1 MSHEIPMFYDLAII
15 LACALPVLFLSRRIG
30 LPPIAGFVLTGVLI
44 GPSGLGFIENM
55 DHVESSAEVGVIL
68 LLFIVG
74 LELSISGL
82 KSTPLK
88 VYLSA
93 IAQVTGTTAIV
104 FGIMMGLGMP
114 FALSLITGF
123 VVTVSS
129 SALVLKGIADKG
141 ELNTPM
147 GRMVVTICVV
157 QDLAIV
163 PMMLTVSILASGN
176 LTTYEIGVRAIL
188 MAGWVLSLYLLARWI
203 LPQFLRWLVRV
214 QLAEA
219 LFLFAI
225 LLMLVVG
232 AISSIAGLS
241 IALGA
246 FAAGVILSENEF
258 SAHIYS
264 QMQAFST
271 LFASLFFVSI
281 GMLLDLGFVVTH
293 LGTVL
298 FVSVAVLL
306 LKAIVVFLVSL
317 PLGLS
322 LRERVQ
328 GGFYLAQAGEFSFL
342 LLSAAVA
349 GNLMTSDEFQYL
361 IAASSLTLAV
371 TPLVMQMAPHVAYH
385 AGRKIGWSSQ
395 ANVAPAEP
403 LPTRPKP
410 AVLIVG
416 YGLNGQNVAKVLR
429 ESGIYYEILEFNPKT
444 VREAR
449 NDGEVIHYGDVTH
462 SEFLNHLGLKDFD
475 SAVIAISDP
484 AATRRAVAT
493 IHRLNPE
500 LHLIVRTRY
509 VAEVEQLEQLG
520 AKLVVPEEFETSL
533 RIFVELLTH
542 YHIPPHIV
550 AAQVEVVRSQSYG
563 TLRGA
568 RGSGDKLAQLLMMR
582 LVEAVPVT
590 ENSKARS
597 KSLRA
602 LGFTNESRCQV
613 IALLRDGCTYA
624 ADFLETPLMANDL
637 VVLYGDHA
645 ALDQGVSI
653 LSEIEPT
660 SISS

>member
-1 MSHEIPMFYDLAII
+1 MFYDLAII

-30 LPPIAGFVLTGVLI
+30 LPPIAGFVLTGIII
-44 GPSGLGFIENM
+44 GPSGLGFIANM
-55 DHVESSAEVGVIL
+55 DHVESSAEVGVVL

-88 VYLSA
+88 VYLAA
-93 IAQVTGTTAIV
+93 IAQVTGTTALV
-104 FGIMMGLGMP
+104 FGILISLGMP
-114 FALSLITGF
+114 FELSLIAGF

-163 PMMLTVSILASGN
+163 PMMMIVSILASGN
-176 LTTYEIGVRAIL
+176 LTTYEIGIRAIL
-188 MAGWVLSLYLLARWI
+188 VAGWVLSLYLLARWI

-214 QLAEA
+214 QLSEA

-281 GMLLDLGFVVTH
+281 GMLLDLSFVIKH
-293 LGTVL
+293 LDTVL
-298 FVSVAVLL
+298 IVSGAVLV
-306 LKAIVVFLVSL
+306 LKTVVVFIVSQ
-317 PLGLS
+317 PLELS

-349 GNLMTSDEFQYL
+349 GNLVTGDEFQYL

-385 AGRKIGWSSQ
+385 AGKKIGWVN
-395 ANVAPAEP
+395 AAKTAPAEP
-403 LPTRPKP
+403 MPSRPKP

-416 YGLNGQNVAKVLR
+416 YGLNGRNVAKVLR

-449 NDGEVIHYGDVTH
+449 NEGETIHYGDVTH
-462 SEFLNHLGLKDFD
+462 SEFLQHLGLKEFD

-484 AATRRAVAT
+484 AATRRAVTT
-493 IHRLNPE
+493 IHRMNPG

-509 VAEVEQLEQLG
+509 VAEVEQLERLG

-568 RGSGDKLAQLLMMR
+568 SGGGDRLAQLLMQR
-582 LVEAVPVT
+582 LVEAVPIH
-590 ENSKARS
+590 ENSKARAS
-597 KSLRA
+597 TLRA

-613 IALLRDGCTYA
+613 VALLRDGCTYA
-624 ADFLETPLMANDL
+624 GDFLDTPLAPNDL

-645 ALDQGVSI
+645 SLDLGVVT
-653 LSEIEPT
+653 LSEVT
-660 SISS
+660 

>member
-30 LPPIAGFVLTGVLI
+30 LPPIAGFVLTGILI
-44 GPSGLGFIENM
+44 GPSGLGFIENI
-55 DHVESSAEVGVIL
+55 DHVESSAEVGVVL

-88 VYLSA
+88 VYLAA
-93 IAQVTGTTAIV
+93 IAQVTGTTALV
-104 FGIMMGLGMP
+104 FGIMISLGLP
-114 FALSLITGF
+114 FALSLIAGF

-129 SALVLKGIADKG
+129 SALVLKGLADKG

-163 PMMLTVSILASGN
+163 PMMMTVSILASGN
-176 LTTYEIGVRAIL
+176 LTTYEIGIRAL
-188 MAGWVLSLYLLARWI
+188 LVAGWVLSLYLLARWI
-203 LPQFLRWLVRV
+203 LPQILRWLVRV

-281 GMLLDLGFVVTH
+281 GMLLDLGFVLRH
-293 LGTVL
+293 LDTVL
-298 FVSVAVLL
+298 LVSSAVLI
-306 LKAIVVFLVSL
+306 LKAFVVFIVSQ
-317 PLGLS
+317 PLELS

-349 GNLMTSDEFQYL
+349 GQLVSGDQFQYL

-385 AGRKIGWSSQ
+385 AGRRIGWAKEAKAS
-395 ANVAPAEP
+395 PAEP
-403 LPTRPKP
+403 LPSRPKP

-416 YGLNGQNVAKVLR
+416 YGLNGRNVAKVLR

-449 NDGEVIHYGDVTH
+449 NEGESIHYGDVTH
-462 SEFLNHLGLKDFD
+462 SEFLQHLGLSEFD

-484 AATRRAVAT
+484 AATRRAVTT
-493 IHRLNPE
+493 IHRMNPK

-509 VAEVEQLEQLG
+509 VAEVEQLERLG

-542 YHIPPHIV
+542 YHVPPHIV

-568 RGSGDKLAQLLMMR
+568 SMGGDRLAQLLMQR
-582 LVEAVPVT
+582 LVEAVPIHD
-590 ENSKARS
+590 NSKARAS
-597 KSLRA
+597 SLRA
-602 LGFTNESRCQV
+602 LGFSNESRCQV
-613 IALLRDGCTYA
+613 IALLRDGCAYSG
-624 ADFLETPLMANDL
+624 DFLETPLAPNDL

-645 ALDQGVSI
+645 ALDLGVVT
-653 LSEIEPT
+653 LSQT
-660 SISS
+660 A

>member
-30 LPPIAGFVLTGVLI
+30 LPPIAGFVLTGILI
-44 GPSGLGFIENM
+44 GPSGLGFIENI
-55 DHVESSAEVGVIL
+55 DHVESSAEVGVVL

-88 VYLSA
+88 VYLAA
-93 IAQVTGTTAIV
+93 IAQVTGTTALV
-104 FGIMMGLGMP
+104 FGVLMSLGMP
-114 FALSLITGF
+114 FALSLVAGF

-163 PMMLTVSILASGN
+163 PMMMIVSILASGN
-176 LTTYEIGVRAIL
+176 LTTYEIGIRAFL
-188 MAGWVLSLYLLARWI
+188 VAGWVLSLYLLARWI
-203 LPQFLRWLVRV
+203 LPLFLRWLVRV

-232 AISSIAGLS
+232 AISSVAGLS
-241 IALGA
+241 VALGA

-281 GMLLDLGFVVTH
+281 GMLLDLGFVVRH
-293 LGTVL
+293 LDTVL
-298 FVSVAVLL
+298 IVSVAVLI
-306 LKAIVVFLVSL
+306 LKTFVVFIVSQ

-342 LLSAAVA
+342 LLSAAVV
-349 GNLMTSDEFQYL
+349 GNLVTGDEFQYL

-385 AGRKIGWSSQ
+385 AGRKIGWAKEAKS
-395 ANVAPAEP
+395 APTEP
-403 LPTRPKP
+403 MPTRPKP

-416 YGLNGQNVAKVLR
+416 YGLNGRNVAKVLR

-449 NDGEVIHYGDVTH
+449 NEGETIHYGDVTH
-462 SEFLNHLGLKDFD
+462 SEFLQHLGLKEFD

-484 AATRRAVAT
+484 AATRRAVTT
-493 IHRLNPE
+493 IHRMNPG

-509 VAEVEQLEQLG
+509 VAEVEQLERLG

-568 RGSGDKLAQLLMMR
+568 SGNGDRLAQLLMQR
-582 LVEAVPVT
+582 LVEAVPIH
-590 ENSKARS
+590 ENSKARANT
-597 KSLRA
+597 LRA
-602 LGFTNESRCQV
+602 LGFINESRCQV
-613 IALLRDGCTYA
+613 IALLRDGCAYSG
-624 ADFLETPLMANDL
+624 DVLDTPLAPNDL

-645 ALDQGVSI
+645 SLDIGVVT
-653 LSEIEPT
+653 LSEVV
-660 SISS
+660 

>member
-30 LPPIAGFVLTGVLI
+30 LPPIAGFVLTGILI
-44 GPSGLGFIENM
+44 GPSGLGFIENI
-55 DHVESSAEVGVIL
+55 DHVESSAEVGVVL

-88 VYLSA
+88 VYLAA
-93 IAQVTGTTAIV
+93 IAQVTGTTALV
-104 FGIMMGLGMP
+104 FGILMSLGMP
-114 FALSLITGF
+114 FALSLVAGF

-163 PMMLTVSILASGN
+163 PMMMIVSILASGN
-176 LTTYEIGVRAIL
+176 LTTYEIGIRAFL
-188 MAGWVLSLYLLARWI
+188 VAGWVLSLYLLARWI
-203 LPQFLRWLVRV
+203 LPFFLRWLVRV

-232 AISSIAGLS
+232 AISSVAGLS
-241 IALGA
+241 VALGA

-281 GMLLDLGFVVTH
+281 GMLLDLGFVVRH
-293 LGTVL
+293 LDTVL
-298 FVSVAVLL
+298 IVSIAVLI
-306 LKAIVVFLVSL
+306 LKTFVVFIVSQ

-342 LLSAAVA
+342 LLSAAVV
-349 GNLMTSDEFQYL
+349 GNLVTGDEFQYL

-385 AGRKIGWSSQ
+385 AGRKIGWAKEAKS
-395 ANVAPAEP
+395 APSEP
-403 LPTRPKP
+403 MPTRPKP

-416 YGLNGQNVAKVLR
+416 YGLNGRNVAKVLR

-449 NDGEVIHYGDVTH
+449 NEGGTIHYGDVTH
-462 SEFLNHLGLKDFD
+462 SEFLQHLGLKEFD

-484 AATRRAVAT
+484 AATRRAVTT
-493 IHRLNPE
+493 IHRMNPG

-509 VAEVEQLEQLG
+509 VAEVEQLERLG

-568 RGSGDKLAQLLMMR
+568 SGSADRLAQLLMQR
-582 LVEAVPVT
+582 LVEAVPIH
-590 ENSKARS
+590 EKSKARANT
-597 KSLRA
+597 LRA

-613 IALLRDGCTYA
+613 IALLRDGCAYSG
-624 ADFLETPLMANDL
+624 DFLETPLAPNDL

-645 ALDQGVSI
+645 SLDIGVVT
-653 LSEIEPT
+653 LSEVV
-660 SISS
+660 